1 MDLVLLSLK
10 KYHSK
15 EIYTTFQLIMMLLIN
30 LTQQTLV
37 GLEDILQDV
46 LKKKNYY
53 AEDVVTTCLEDVMK
67 T

>member
-37 GLEDILQDV
+37 GLADILQDV

-53 AEDVVTTCLEDVMK
+53 AEDAVTTCLEDVMK